1 VNRRS
6 RDALRD
12 AAPLHE
18 CRDCHLPIRF
28 VRIETTG
35 SAMPVNPLTNPKGN
49 VAARIAG
56 GRLVGFVISRDHRP
70 GPLDPLRFMPH
81 HATCEAKARNTS
93 SSTPP
98 PAAAD
103 TPLF

>member
-1 VNRRS
+1 MNRRA
-6 RDALRD
+6 RDILRA

-18 CRDCHLPIRF
+18 CRDCHVPIRF
-28 VRIETTG
+28 VRLDTG
-35 SAMPVNPLTNPKGN
+35 NAMPVNPLPNRDGN

-70 GPLDPLRFMPH
+70 GPLDSLRFMPH

-93 SSTPP
+93 SSTTPT
-98 PAAAD
+98 AAD